1 MINKN
6 NPIKAKIVNIDSKAI
21 ANENI
26 VVALNEAIKKCS
38 NGFIK
43 K

>member
-6 NPIKAKIVNIDSKAI
+6 NPMKAKIVNIASKAI

-26 VVALNEAIKKCS
+26 VVALNDPI
-38 NGFIK
+38 NR
-43 K
+43 